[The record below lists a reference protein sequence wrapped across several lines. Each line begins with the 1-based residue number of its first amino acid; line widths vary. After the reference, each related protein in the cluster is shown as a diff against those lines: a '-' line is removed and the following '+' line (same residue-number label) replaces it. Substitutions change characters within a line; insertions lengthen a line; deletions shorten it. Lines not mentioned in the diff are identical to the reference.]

1 MEDTHH
7 LLLDAARLLSASLDL
22 SATLDQVTGFV
33 VPRLADYCQVHLR
46 GFDGDELRQVA
57 ASHADRSLDDRVKRL
72 TELGGP
78 GGIAVTDLVR
88 DAIRTG
94 SPLLV
99 PEVAAEAVGAEPPA
113 ELAARSY
120 AVLPLVARGSALGAL
135 LLVSSVS
142 GRRYDTAD
150 HALAELLEM
159 FAARVALALDNVRL
173 YEEVRRAHRQE
184 LRTAQLEGQLVQ
196 ARLEAL
202 RAQLNP
208 HFLFNALNTI
218 AMLVR
223 RQANAEALR
232 GIVGL
237 SQLLRQ
243 VLDRRGAP
251 EVSLGEE
258 LALVE
263 HYLAIE
269 QLRYPDRLGVRM
281 TVADEVLDAQ
291 VPSLLLQP
299 LVENAV
305 RHGIGRRSERGW
317 IRIAGLR
324 ADRWLTL
331 EVRDDGP
338 GFPDGWNPAT
348 SAGIGLANTRE
359 RLQRLYGR
367 RHRLDLRNGE
377 DGGAVVA
384 VTLPFHTAPE
394 G

>member
-1 MEDTHH
+1 
-7 LLLDAARLLSASLDL
+7 
-22 SATLDQVTGFV
+22 
-33 VPRLADYCQVHLR
+33 
-46 GFDGDELRQVA
+46 
-57 ASHADRSLDDRVKRL
+57 
-72 TELGGP
+72 
-78 GGIAVTDLVR
+78 
-88 DAIRTG
+88 
-94 SPLLV
+94 
-99 PEVAAEAVGAEPPA
+99 
-113 ELAARSY
+113 
-120 AVLPLVARGSALGAL
+120 
-135 LLVSSVS
+135 
-142 GRRYDTAD
+142 
-150 HALAELLEM
+150 
-159 FAARVALALDNVRL
+159 
-173 YEEVRRAHRQE
+173 
-184 LRTAQLEGQLVQ
+184 
-196 ARLEAL
+196 
-202 RAQLNP
+202 
-208 HFLFNALNTI
+208 
-218 AMLVR
+218 MLVR